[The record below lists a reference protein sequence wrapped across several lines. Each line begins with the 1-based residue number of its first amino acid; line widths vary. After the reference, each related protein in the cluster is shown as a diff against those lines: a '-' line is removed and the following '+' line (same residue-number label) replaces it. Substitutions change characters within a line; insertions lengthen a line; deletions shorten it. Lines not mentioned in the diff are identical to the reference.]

1 MSLTTL
7 LEPVPYNQ
15 VRIHDGFWFRRQHI
29 NATVTIPVIE
39 SHNVQSGRLQALQ
52 LNRSSDEDQPT
63 PHIFWDSDIYK
74 WIEAASYA
82 SVTHPDPERNA
93 AVDRAIDLIG
103 AAQQADGYINSYFT
117 GVEPEKRWTNLRD
130 WHELYCAGHLM
141 EAAVA
146 HFQATGNPRL
156 LDIACRFADTIDRTF
171 GAQAGKRRGVP
182 GHEEIELAL
191 VKLFRVTGQSRYL
204 KLATYF
210 LDERGQ
216 QPHTFD
222 LEQERHGVPLGAYAY
237 NGYKF
242 FQAHKPVRSQIEP
255 VGHAVRAMYLYSAMV
270 DVAMAGDDSDLFRT
284 CERLWENLTRK
295 RQYITGGIGS
305 SARNEGFTTDYDLP
319 NSTAYAETCAAVGL
333 IQWAHRML
341 QVTGEGNYADILET
355 TLYNAALA
363 GVSLDGKRFFY
374 VNPLESRGDHHRQ
387 EWFDCACCPAN
398 IARLIAS
405 VGHLFFS
412 TSSNSLAVHL
422 YADSTVT
429 TNVGTNQVQME
440 THTRYPWSGDIRITV
455 TPTEA
460 TEWTLAL
467 RLPGWCR
474 EADLRINDEPVEWR
488 PSFKD
493 GYIHLNKRWQG
504 GDRIHYR
511 LEMPVERIQSH
522 PAILENRGR
531 IALQRGPL
539 VYCIEETDNP
549 GPLADLEILS
559 GADIRPSELHE
570 LEPELVSLDV
580 EAVRHTT
587 VAGDDGIPYAPHRC
601 IAPVPV
607 RCRAIP
613 YYAWDNRDPGEMMIW
628 LRHRCSTLDG

>member
-1 MSLTTL
+1 MPLTTL
-7 LEPVPYNQ
+7 LEPVPYDK
-15 VRIHDGFWFRRQHI
+15 VRFRDGFWYRRQHI
-29 NATVTIPVIE
+29 NATVTLPVIE
-39 SHNVQSGRLQALQ
+39 SYNVQSGRLQALQ
-52 LNRSSDEDQPT
+52 LSRSSDGDQPT

-82 SVTHPDPERNA
+82 SVTYPDPKRDA

-103 AAQQADGYINSYFT
+103 AAQQSDGYINSFFT
-117 GVEPEKRWTNLRD
+117 TVEPEKRWTNLRD

-146 HFQATGNPRL
+146 HVQATGDPKL

-171 GAQAGKRRGVP
+171 GPEAGKRRGVP

-191 VKLFRVTGQSRYL
+191 VKLFRVTGQTRYL
-204 KLATYF
+204 KLAKYF

-222 LEQERHGVPLGAYAY
+222 LEQESHGVPLGAYAY

-242 FQAHKPVRSQIEP
+242 FQAHEPVRSQTEP

-270 DVAMAGDDSDLFRT
+270 DVAIACDDRDLFRA
-284 CERLWENLTRK
+284 CERLWQNLTGK

-319 NSTAYAETCAAVGL
+319 NNTAYAETCAAVGL
-333 IQWAHRML
+333 IRWAHRML
-341 QVTGEGNYADILET
+341 QVTGEGKYADSLET
-355 TLYNAALA
+355 ALYNAALA

-387 EWFDCACCPAN
+387 AWFDCACCPAN

-405 VGHLFFS
+405 VGNLFFS
-412 TSSNSLAVHL
+412 TSCQRLSVHL
-422 YADSTVT
+422 FADSTVT
-429 TNVGTNQVQME
+429 TNVGTTRVQVE
-440 THTRYPWSGDIRITV
+440 TQTRYPWSGDIRMTV
-455 TPTEA
+455 TPEDTA
-460 TEWTLAL
+460 SWTLAL
-467 RLPGWCR
+467 RHPGWCR
-474 EADLRINDEPVEWR
+474 EAELRINEECVEWR
-488 PSFKD
+488 PLFKD
-493 GYIHLNKRWQG
+493 GYIHVNKRWQK
-504 GDRIHYR
+504 GDTIHYR
-511 LEMPVERIQSH
+511 LGMPVERIQSH

-539 VYCIEETDNP
+539 IYCLEETDHT
-549 GPLADLEILS
+549 GPLADLEIFAD
-559 GADIRPSELHE
+559 ADIRPSVMHE
-570 LEPELVSLDV
+570 LEPELVSLDL
-580 EAVRHTT
+580 EAVRH
-587 VAGDDGIPYAPHRC
+587 ASFPGDDGSPYTPHRC
-601 IAPVPV
+601 IPPVTA

-613 YYAWDNRDPGEMMIW
+613 YYAWDNRAPGEMMIW
-628 LRHRCSTLDG
+628 LRHRCYTLER